1 MQELAKQEAQAWEKK
16 GRDGARHCLKTQKR
30 FLEEHLVP
38 WVPHFCDE
46 VIKNAEVSFYR
57 ELAKLTRS
65 FIEFEGEEDRYGK
78 IL

>member
-1 MQELAKQEAQAWEKK
+1 MQELAKQEAQAWEEKA
-16 GRDGARHCLKTQKR
+16 GDGARHCLKTQKR
-30 FLEEHLVP
+30 FLEEHLVK